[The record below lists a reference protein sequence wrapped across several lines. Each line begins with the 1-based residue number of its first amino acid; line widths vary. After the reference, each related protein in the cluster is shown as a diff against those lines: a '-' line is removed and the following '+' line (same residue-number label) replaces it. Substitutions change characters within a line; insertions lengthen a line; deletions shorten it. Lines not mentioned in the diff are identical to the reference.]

1 MRCLIPFLI
10 LLAGCATVEDP
21 SKVSPVPVPEAI
33 NLDEVG
39 RDLDVIDSRVAASV
53 VVSRELIKDGKP
65 GKADQELSIAQ
76 SLLPKPSDGDVA
88 VSRQRSE
95 KATDAEYEAQ
105 RKKAETRQ
113 KEVEDAWKTLEGQVI
128 KNKEA
133 IKAKDD
139 RIAELTTEVKRVK
152 ASAAAQTWTWIGGA
166 LAVAGA
172 LATAFLSPK
181 VGLSLIGCGML
192 CGAVPFIIESQY
204 FSVIVAVTLSGG
216 AALLL
221 WFLWDLVRDRVNA
234 KQPPSA

>member
-10 LLAGCATVEDP
+10 LLTGCTSAEDP
-21 SKVSPVPVPEAI
+21 SKVNPVPVPAEV
-33 NLDEVG
+33 NLAEVG
-39 RDLDVIDSRVAASV
+39 KGLDVIDSRVAASV
-53 VVSRELIKDGKP
+53 VVSRELIQGGKP

-76 SLLPKPSDGDVA
+76 SLLPRPHEGDVA
-88 VSRQRSE
+88 YARQRSE
-95 KATDAEYEAQ
+95 KASDAEYEAQ
-105 RKKAETRQ
+105 RKKAEAKQ
-113 KEVEDAWKTLEGQVI
+113 KAMEDEWKVLEAQVV

-139 RIAELTTEVKRVK
+139 KITELTAEVERVK
-152 ASAAAQTWTWIGGA
+152 ADMATQTWSWIGGA

-172 LATAFLSPK
+172 LATAFVSPK

-216 AALLL
+216 SALLL

-234 KQPPSA
+234 KQPPSP